1 MKRVG
6 VFPVTQTMLFTTKK
20 ILCGFICTFF
30 FCVAPFII
38 CSFLHSLYRRASVEA
53 RPDLLSHVYTSKLLH
68 AAASKHSG
76 KHSSTPGYALLLWSL
91 FAVCVCDR
99 WRERGLP
106 FWSGSRQTHENG
118 PYSKFRTGITT
129 FFLYTVLDK
138 CETSTFSRLHTCSS
152 NFVMLCPRHGWYYL
166 FSVIRWSVLGQI
178 LNALFPLMLPLL
190 CDSVSER

>member
-1 MKRVG
+1 M
-6 VFPVTQTMLFTTKK
+6 
-20 ILCGFICTFF
+20 
-30 FCVAPFII
+30 
-38 CSFLHSLYRRASVEA
+38 
-53 RPDLLSHVYTSKLLH
+53 LH

-129 FFLYTVLDK
+129 FFFFSCFCGLFLYTVLDK

-152 NFVMLCPRHGWYYL
+152 NFMSCFVPVMADITCFLWYIEV
-166 FSVIRWSVLGQI
+166 SLGKYWT
-178 LNALFPLMLPLL
+178 LYFPWCFHCCVTLWVKVKVQRSKFCMIGKSATRQDKLMKTDVNICVTFIPAE
-190 CDSVSER
+190 V